1 MTMIY
6 IYAGIA
12 IAVIAVIAFVIGPD
26 LSRYL
31 RMRSM

>member
-1 MTMIY
+1 MTMIC
-6 IYAGIA
+6 IYVGIA
-12 IAVIAVIAFVIGPD
+12 IAVFALIAFVIGPD